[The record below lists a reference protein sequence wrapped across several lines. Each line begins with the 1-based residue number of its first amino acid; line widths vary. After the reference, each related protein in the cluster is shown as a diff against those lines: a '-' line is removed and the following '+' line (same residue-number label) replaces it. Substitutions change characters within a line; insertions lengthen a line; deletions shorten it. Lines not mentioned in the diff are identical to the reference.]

1 MTDKKKQELI
11 ERIAHSL
18 DITPEMYDQSQSVVR
33 GLTNYV
39 KNIDPSVVVYKQ
51 GSFKLGTII
60 RPYRKDKYGD
70 FDIDLVVQFSDRREQ
85 VKPSDIKQRLG
96 EYLEKSNY
104 KKFLDEEG
112 SRCWTLNYPHMYGN
126 TTLSFH
132 IDLLPCVD
140 ELNSVKLTIKPDDWQ
155 ETAVAITHI
164 EDKRTNPYKYI
175 WKTSNPFGFAE
186 WFDSVNYG
194 KYKAVKTNDRQR
206 IFENYKYMFASA
218 EEVGED
224 YTRSPLQMVI
234 QILKRHRDVMYANTE
249 HEDFK
254 PISII
259 ITTLVGKIVE
269 ENSIIENNTY
279 KLLNSI
285 LKGLEFYASLLTSG
299 ITSDFSDDYKTKKLI
314 SKRMID
320 GKVVWS
326 IKNPANSAE
335 NLADKWCKD
344 SKYATEFFR
353 WVKQAQIDLVDILE
367 GDNKFEDIRA
377 KLKYCLDVDIENIL
391 SGFNFSE
398 ISQPRPF
405 NMQRDIP
412 KPYNVTYE
420 L

>member
-1 MTDKKKQELI
+1 
-11 ERIAHSL
+11 
-18 DITPEMYDQSQSVVR
+18 
-33 GLTNYV
+33 
-39 KNIDPSVVVYKQ
+39 
-51 GSFKLGTII
+51 
-60 RPYRKDKYGD
+60 
-70 FDIDLVVQFSDRREQ
+70 
-85 VKPSDIKQRLG
+85 
-96 EYLEKSNY
+96 
-104 KKFLDEEG
+104 
-112 SRCWTLNYPHMYGN
+112 
-126 TTLSFH
+126 
-132 IDLLPCVD
+132 
-140 ELNSVKLTIKPDDWQ
+140 
-155 ETAVAITHI
+155 
-164 EDKRTNPYKYI
+164 
-175 WKTSNPFGFAE
+175 
-186 WFDSVNYG
+186 
-194 KYKAVKTNDRQR
+194 
-206 IFENYKYMFASA
+206 
-218 EEVGED
+218 
-224 YTRSPLQMVI
+224 
-234 QILKRHRDVMYANTE
+234 MYANTE